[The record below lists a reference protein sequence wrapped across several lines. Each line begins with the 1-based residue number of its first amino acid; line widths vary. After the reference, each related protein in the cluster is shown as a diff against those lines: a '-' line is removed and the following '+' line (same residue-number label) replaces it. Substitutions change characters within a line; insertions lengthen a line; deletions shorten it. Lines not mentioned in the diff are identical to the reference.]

1 MQTIKIG
8 NKEYVAVN
16 ERLKAFRSAP
26 EYKGF
31 ALVTKVHELTPD
43 ACTMEAQIFDKDG
56 RLVANGFARELRS
69 DPFSKVNKTSHVE
82 NCETSAWGRA
92 LGNMG
97 IGIDESICSAQELAY
112 AIAAEK
118 QQQAQAKPAAAQT
131 AQPAQKA
138 AAHEAPEKPQLTQSE
153 QDELDAAM
161 AQMDFA
167 ISKDELNQIYARY
180 KDATFAAKLLEHG
193 MAICKQNGWEAKSNG
208 KEK

>member
-1 MQTIKIG
+1 MQTTKIG
-8 NKEYVAVN
+8 DKEYVAVN

-118 QQQAQAKPAAAQT
+118 QQQAQAKPAAAQI
-131 AQPAQKA
+131 AQPAQQA
-138 AAHEAPEKPQLTQSE
+138 AAQEAPEKPKPLTQHE
-153 QDELDAAM
+153 QDELDAAL

-167 ISKDELNQIYARY
+167 IDKDALNQIYARY
-180 KDATFAAKLLEHG
+180 KDAAFAPLLLEHG
-193 MAICKQNGWEAKSNG
+193 MKVKKERGWK
-208 KEK
+208 

>member
-8 NKEYVAVN
+8 NKEYVSVN

-118 QQQAQAKPAAAQT
+118 QKAQAQAKPAAAQT
-131 AQPAQKA
+131 AQAQQVA
-138 AAHEAPEKPQLTQSE
+138 APETQGKPKLTQRE
-153 QDELDAAM
+153 QDEYDAAL

-167 ISKDELNQIYARY
+167 IDKNALNDIYMRY
-180 KDATFAAKLLEHG
+180 KDAAFAPMLLEHG
-193 MAICKQNGWEAKSNG
+193 MNICKQNGWEVKGNG

>member
-131 AQPAQKA
+131 AHAQQVA
-138 AAHEAPEKPQLTQSE
+138 APEKHELTQRE

-167 ISKDELNQIYARY
+167 ISKDELNTIYARY
-180 KDATFAAKLLEHG
+180 KDAAFAAKLLGHG

>member
-26 EYKGF
+26 EYTGF

-118 QQQAQAKPAAAQT
+118 QQAQAKPAAAQT
-131 AQPAQKA
+131 AQAQQVA
-138 AAHEAPEKPQLTQSE
+138 APEKHELTQRE

-161 AQMDFA
+161 AKMDFA
-167 ISKDELNQIYARY
+167 ISKDELNTIYACY
-180 KDATFAAKLLEHG
+180 KDAAFAAKLLEHG
-193 MAICKQNGWEAKSNG
+193 MAICKQNGWEIKCNG